1 MFAPAVT
8 ERPRFNM
15 ANVAHAFQAFLS
27 DLELTEREREV
38 ATSQHITVRS
48 NLQASLDGVE
58 TALLMGSFRRRTA
71 IRPLGDIDVF
81 AVLDPAVHAGAR
93 SRSPIELLQAV
104 DRALRRS
111 YPNHR
116 PRIQGRSV
124 NIEFTGTGIGY
135 DIVPAFASGRA
146 RDSDGQPAEFEIPDR
161 AQRAWIK
168 TNPRLHVEAC
178 VQANARSGGVLNGLI
193 KAVKAWNRTNG
204 DLLRSF
210 HLEVMS
216 YGAFASKPT
225 DPRSGLKDL
234 FTHLSTAVMR
244 PCPEP
249 AGLGPT
255 LDADVTPGERQKA
268 HLALREAARG
278 AATAVLSESCG
289 DDRGACQVW
298 RQVLGTRF
306 GTGG

>member
-1 MFAPAVT
+1 MLAGSRCGVHLDRRSSQGKPGKPRGLRTVAAGKRAPSLSNYERACGVFAPAVT

-161 AQRAWIK
+161 AQRA
-168 TNPRLHVEAC
+168 
-178 VQANARSGGVLNGLI
+178 
-193 KAVKAWNRTNG
+193 
-204 DLLRSF
+204 
-210 HLEVMS
+210 
-216 YGAFASKPT
+216 
-225 DPRSGLKDL
+225 
-234 FTHLSTAVMR
+234 
-244 PCPEP
+244 
-249 AGLGPT
+249 
-255 LDADVTPGERQKA
+255 
-268 HLALREAARG
+268 
-278 AATAVLSESCG
+278 
-289 DDRGACQVW
+289 
-298 RQVLGTRF
+298 
-306 GTGG
+306 